1 MNRLEKS
8 DSDKVLTG
16 VCGGLATWLGWDATL
31 VRILFVALS
40 IFGFGSFILLYLVM
54 AVIMPKPGSV

>member
-16 VCGGLATWLGWDATL
+16 VCGGLATWLGWDATI
-31 VRILFVALS
+31 VRILFVALT
-40 IFGFGSFILLYLVM
+40 IFGFGSFALLYLVM
-54 AVIMPKPGSV
+54 ALIMPKPGSV